1 MKRISPRIFVFL
13 LLAVPGSAQEIKWP
27 VFFLHYD
34 GGTEIEE
41 LEDESEDET
50 LFDSQRHKL
59 TFRIKE
65 QWSKDFTTN
74 LYTTVLFKLYDD
86 SNDNYR
92 YFYLN
97 PNYVWDITDRLRWTS
112 EFRSKWIR
120 YEGLDSENNPKDLTS
135 LRVKTELTYKL
146 LEQLKVIPSFQSLF
160 DLYENSEKIQQIYT
174 AGLRFESR
182 INPQVRL
189 NARYRAILRAPL
201 GSQSTVAGQ
210 DKHEFGIN
218 LSWDPNK

>member
-1 MKRISPRIFVFL
+1 MKRICPWIFVFL
-13 LLAVPGSAQEIKWP
+13 LPAVLGPAQEIKWP
-27 VFFLHYD
+27 VFFLRYE
-34 GGTEIEE
+34 GGTQIEE
-41 LEDESEDET
+41 LEDEPEEES

-59 TFRIKE
+59 TFRVKE
-65 QWSKDFTTN
+65 QWSDDFTTN
-74 LYTTVLFKLYDD
+74 LYSTVFFKLYNDPD
-86 SNDNYR
+86 DNYR

-97 PNYVWDITDRLRWTS
+97 PNYVWDITERLRWSS
-112 EFRSKWIR
+112 EFRSKWTR
-120 YEGLDSENNPKDLTS
+120 YDGLDSENNSKDLTS

-146 LEQLKVIPSFQSLF
+146 LEQLKIIPSFQSLF
-160 DLYENSEKIQQIYT
+160 DLYENSEKIQQVYT

-201 GSQSTVAGQ
+201 GCGSTVAGEN
-210 DKHEFGIN
+210 KHEFGVN

>member
-1 MKRISPRIFVFL
+1 MKRICPWIFVFL

-27 VFFLHYD
+27 VFFLRYD

-41 LEDESEDET
+41 LEDEPEDEP

-59 TFRIKE
+59 TFRVKE
-65 QWSKDFTTN
+65 QWSNDFTTN
-74 LYTTVLFKLYDD
+74 LYTAVLFKLYND
-86 SNDNYR
+86 SNDNYG

-112 EFRSKWIR
+112 EFRSKWTR
-120 YEGLDSENNPKDLTS
+120 YEGLDSENKSKDLTS

-146 LEQLKVIPSFQSLF
+146 LEQLKIIPSFQSLF

-182 INPQVRL
+182 INPRVRL

-201 GSQSTVAGQ
+201 GSQSTVADE

>member
-1 MKRISPRIFVFL
+1 MKRICPWIFVFL
-13 LLAVPGSAQEIKWP
+13 LPAVLGSAQEIKWP
-27 VFFLHYD
+27 VFFLRYE

-41 LEDESEDET
+41 LEDEPEEES

-59 TFRIKE
+59 TFRVKE
-65 QWSKDFTTN
+65 QWSNDFTTN
-74 LYTTVLFKLYDD
+74 LYTTVFFKLYNDPD
-86 SNDNYR
+86 DNYR

-97 PNYVWDITDRLRWTS
+97 PNYVWDITDRLRWSS
-112 EFRSKWIR
+112 EFRSKWTR
-120 YEGLDSENNPKDLTS
+120 YDGLDSENNSKDLTS

-146 LEQLKVIPSFQSLF
+146 LEQLKIIPSFQSLF
-160 DLYENSEKIQQIYT
+160 DVYENSEKIQQIYT

-201 GSQSTVAGQ
+201 GSRSTVAGEQ
-210 DKHEFGIN
+210 KHEFGVN